1 MIDWPLVLSSAVWIS
16 GAALALATLSYASW
30 SASLRGE
37 RLRTALQRPVYQLL
51 LRAAACLICVGL
63 GLTAATGLEA
73 VVWLILA
80 VISAAAF
87 IALWRKTRRDK
98 TL

>member
-37 RLRTALQRPVYQLL
+37 RLRAVRQQSRYQRVLPI
-51 LRAAACLICVGL
+51 AGCLICVGP
-63 GLTAATGLEA
+63 GLTAASWLETGWWF
-73 VVWLILA
+73 VLA
-80 VISAAAF
+80 MISVATF
-87 IALWRKTRRDK
+87 ISLWRKARRN
-98 TL
+98 

>member
-1 MIDWPLVLSSAVWIS
+1 MIEWSLVLSSAVWIG

-30 SASLRGE
+30 FAGLRGD
-37 RLRTALQRPVYQLL
+37 RLRAVLQRPIYQSW

-63 GLTAATGLEA
+63 GVTAATRLET
-73 VVWLILA
+73 VLWLILA

-87 IALWRKTRRDK
+87 ISLWRKTRHNS
-98 TL
+98 

>member
-1 MIDWPLVLSSAVWIS
+1 MIDWPLVLSSAIWIG

-37 RLRTALQRPVYQLL
+37 RLRAVLRQSAYQRLL
-51 LRAAACLICVGL
+51 LAAGCLICLGL
-63 GLTAATGLEA
+63 GLTAASRLETA
-73 VVWLILA
+73 VWLILA

-87 IALWRKTRRDK
+87 ISLWRKARHDK
-98 TL
+98 SL

>member
-1 MIDWPLVLSSAVWIS
+1 MIDWPLVLSSAVWIG

-37 RLRTALQRPVYQLL
+37 RLRAVLQQSAYQRVLL
-51 LRAAACLICVGL
+51 AAGFLICIGL
-63 GLTAATGLEA
+63 GPTAASWLET
-73 VVWLILA
+73 VLWLILA
-80 VISAAAF
+80 SISAVSF
-87 IALWRKTRRDK
+87 ISLWRKARRDK